1 MFRVTGK
8 KRMAATRGA
17 YGRASSAVG
26 LRSLAC
32 VVVSVALLQGCTRAV
47 MPTPN
52 IYANGVQA
60 PFRELAPEL
69 QTNQADVLYV
79 TDRKPERTKSGE
91 IAYGIER
98 SPAVSYGSAIVEL
111 GPNMSWDELVEYS
124 STKPKGALP
133 KVKLASITEL
143 GRFPA
148 TPYAYQ
154 IVEGTDI
161 ELDPEVIVERKQT
174 LAQARAEVL
183 RRLALTPRKEVYIFV
198 HGVGNSFDDAV
209 TFVAQGWHFLGREG
223 VPIAYTWPA
232 GSGGLFFYAHDRESG
247 EFTHFHF
254 KQFMRALALIP
265 EIEKI
270 HLVAHSRG
278 NDVVLSALAELVA
291 EARAA
296 GIDPREKLRI
306 DNLVLIAPDLDF
318 EVVMQRFI
326 APGLGSAFGR
336 ITIYANKDDQAI
348 SAATTLFSSRLR
360 LGAVEPDELTDE
372 QKQAL
377 ERLANWDIVIYR
389 GEEGGQFGHGY
400 FKDNPAVSSD
410 VVIVLRYGSLPGA
423 ENGRPLEPIGPRYWL
438 IDDNYLN

>member
-1 MFRVTGK
+1 MLNVIRVKIAVLTD
-8 KRMAATRGA
+8 ADN
-17 YGRASSAVG
+17 GRVAPTLGSKSFACLVI
-26 LRSLAC
+26 SLL
-32 VVVSVALLQGCTRAV
+32 LLQGCARTV

-52 IYANGVQA
+52 IYANSVQP

-69 QTNQADVLYV
+69 KSNKVDVLYV
-79 TDRKPERTKSGE
+79 TDRKAEKDDSGDIE
-91 IAYGIER
+91 YGFER
-98 SPAVSYGSAIVEL
+98 SPAVAYGSAIVEL
-111 GPNMSWDELVEYS
+111 GHDVSWDELVEYS
-124 STKPKGALP
+124 STKTKGGRPKL
-133 KVKLASITEL
+133 KLVSTTEL

-148 TPYAYQ
+148 TPYAFQ

-161 ELDPEVIVERKQT
+161 ELDPEVVAEREET
-174 LAQARAEVL
+174 LANARQEVL

-232 GSGGLFFYAHDRESG
+232 GSGGLLFYAHDRESG

-336 ITIYANKDDQAI
+336 ITIYANKNDQAI

-389 GEEGGQFGHGY
+389 GEEGGRFGHGY

-410 VVIVLRYGSLPGA
+410 VVIVLRYGRLPGA
-423 ENGRPLEPIGPRYWL
+423 KNGRPLEPIGPRYWL